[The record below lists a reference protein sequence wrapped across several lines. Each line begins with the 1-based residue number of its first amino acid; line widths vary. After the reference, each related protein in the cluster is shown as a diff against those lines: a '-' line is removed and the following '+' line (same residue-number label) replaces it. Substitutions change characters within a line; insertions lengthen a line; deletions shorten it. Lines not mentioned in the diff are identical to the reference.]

1 MKRLIPAV
9 LCAAILFS
17 CKDKEDQGKFTIKGE
32 LRSSTDL
39 FGKTEKKYFLEEL
52 YFSEKPPLVLDTLI
66 LVNGKFSSTV
76 PAAEEGLYR
85 LRSEDGRNSY
95 LFINDD
101 EKIDFTAVVD
111 EAAVNSY
118 NFSGPA
124 NASLKKLLVYSDS
137 IGVLISNKNRLLT
150 EFTKA
155 GVKDTDSTFA
165 ETMKEFDA
173 LSNSFT
179 EYCFRYADTSK
190 SPMVSLFAATMPP
203 VGLEKFMD
211 PLNKLTKRF
220 PNHKGIQEAQL
231 YVKQKATEQ
240 SPAQQPTGGPA
251 VGDMAPEISMKDV
264 NDKPFSLSQ
273 LKGKYVLV
281 DFWASWCAPCRE
293 ENPNVVAAYNKYK
306 DKNFTILGVS
316 FDKDKQDWVDAIKK
330 DNLAWQ
336 QISDLNYM
344 NSAAVSTYGISG
356 IPYNVLVDPQGKIIA
371 SGLRGDE
378 LHAKLAEVLK

>member
-9 LCAAILFS
+9 LLAATLLS
-17 CKDKEDQGKFTIKGE
+17 CNSEEDKGKFTISGE

-52 YFSEKPPLVLDTLI
+52 YFSEKQPLVLDTLVV
-66 LVNGKFSSTV
+66 VNGKFTSTV
-76 PAAEEGLYR
+76 PATEEGLYR
-85 LRSEDGRNSY
+85 LRSENGANSY
-95 LFINDD
+95 LFINDG
-101 EKIDFTAVVD
+101 EKIDFSAVVD
-111 EAAVNSY
+111 EATVTSY
-118 NFSGPA
+118 TFSGPA
-124 NASLKKLLVYSDS
+124 NASLKKLLLYSDS
-137 IGVLISNKNRLLT
+137 VGVLISNKNRLLT

-155 GVKDTDSTFA
+155 GVNETDSTFV
-165 ETMKEFDA
+165 ETANEFEA

-203 VGLEKFMD
+203 VGLDKFQE
-211 PLNKLTKRF
+211 PLNKLVKRF
-220 PNHKGIQEAQL
+220 PDHRGIKEAL
-231 YVKQKATEQ
+231 DYVKRKAAELIQ
-240 SPAQQPTGGPA
+240 PQPTGGA
-251 VGDMAPEISMKDV
+251 AIGDMAPEITMNDV
-264 NDKPFSLSQ
+264 NGKSFSLSQ

-281 DFWASWCAPCRE
+281 DFWASWCVPCRD
-293 ENPNVVAAYNKYK
+293 ENPNVVAAFNKYR

-316 FDKDKQDWVDAIKK
+316 FDKDKQDWIDAIKK
-330 DNLAWQ
+330 DNLVWQ

-344 NSAAVSTYGISG
+344 NSAAVGTYGISG

-371 SGLRGDE
+371 TGLRGNE